1 MRGRKRSAS
10 KHVGGNNMKLTDQ
23 KKATWEK
30 TLRDSGLI
38 GLIDTIQEHTKGDL
52 WEFGQIR
59 GDFFFTTE
67 KFVYV
72 SGGLIAKATFSI
84 PYNKITG
91 LKLCN
96 VGNIP
101 LLPTGIR
108 VTYTDENG
116 KTVKKR
122 CSVLK
127 RKQWLAYLQEKTGNS
142 AN

>member
-1 MRGRKRSAS
+1 
-10 KHVGGNNMKLTDQ
+10 MKLSEQ

-52 WEFGQIR
+52 WDPGQIT

-67 KFVYV
+67 KFAYV
-72 SGGLIAKATFSI
+72 SGGLIGKVTFSI

-96 VGNIP
+96 VGIIP
-101 LLPTGIR
+101 FLPTGIR

-116 KTVKKR
+116 KTVKKK
-122 CSVLK
+122 CSVMK
-127 RKQWLAYLQEKTGNS
+127 RKQWLTYLQEKTGVTSN
-142 AN
+142 

>member
-1 MRGRKRSAS
+1 
-10 KHVGGNNMKLTDQ
+10 MKLSDQ

-38 GLIDTIQEHTKGDL
+38 GPADTIQEHTKGDL
-52 WEFGQIR
+52 WDPSQVT

-67 KFVYV
+67 KFAYV
-72 SGGLIAKATFSI
+72 SGGLIGKLTFSV

-96 VGNIP
+96 IGFP
-101 LLPTGIR
+101 LPLIPTGIR
-108 VTYTDENG
+108 VTYTNDSG
-116 KTVKKR
+116 KTEKKK
-122 CSVLK
+122 CSVMK
-127 RKQWLAYLQEKTGNS
+127 RKQWLAYLQEKTGIS

>member
-1 MRGRKRSAS
+1 
-10 KHVGGNNMKLTDQ
+10 MKLSDQ

-52 WEFGQIR
+52 WDPGQIP
-59 GDFFFTTE
+59 GDFLFTTE

-72 SGGLIAKATFSI
+72 SGGLIGKVTFSI

-96 VGNIP
+96 VGIIP
-101 LLPTGIR
+101 FLPTGIK

-116 KTVKKR
+116 KTGKKK
-122 CSVLK
+122 CSVMK
-127 RKQWLAYLQEKTGNS
+127 RKQWLAYLQEKTGVSPN
-142 AN
+142 

>member
-1 MRGRKRSAS
+1 
-10 KHVGGNNMKLTDQ
+10 MKLSDQ
-23 KKATWEK
+23 KKEKWEK

-52 WEFGQIR
+52 WNPRQIP

-67 KFVYV
+67 KFAYV
-72 SGGLIAKATFSI
+72 SGGLIGKVTFSV

-96 VGNIP
+96 VGMIP
-101 LLPTGIR
+101 FLPTGIR

-116 KTVKKR
+116 KTQKR
-122 CSVLK
+122 KCSVLK
-127 RKQWLAYLQEKTGNS
+127 RKQWLAYLQERTGVLS
-142 AN
+142 S